1 MQAVKEDQA
10 TQLEK
15 ERLLTS
21 LQECLNKK
29 LQEKEVIVAE
39 SKGQL
44 QALRNELLEEKQRIC
59 LENEIITLDAPYDKK
74 SKLLESRISDQRKRL
89 FKCEREEERLRSEV
103 RQHLVNLAMI
113 KSGINQLISDPSTP
127 TSMIHSL
134 KLLRHS
140 SMFSA
145 ADAFEGPD
153 AKKVKIER
161 DIKEEYFE
169 HVDIKRQ
176 ATPDVKAN
184 QLESEGSV
192 VSGQQTNVAPSDNDT
207 TEEFKTDQDSGN
219 AVVREKED
227 YTEDNLTM

>member
-44 QALRNELLEEKQRIC
+44 QALRNELLEEKQRSC
-59 LENEIITLDAPYDKK
+59 MENEIITLDAPYDKK
-74 SKLLESRISDQRKRL
+74 NKLFESRISDQRKRL

-145 ADAFEGPD
+145 ADAFEGPV

-176 ATPDVKAN
+176 VTPDIKAN

>member
-1 MQAVKEDQA
+1 
-10 TQLEK
+10 
-15 ERLLTS
+15 
-21 LQECLNKK
+21 
-29 LQEKEVIVAE
+29 
-39 SKGQL
+39 
-44 QALRNELLEEKQRIC
+44 
-59 LENEIITLDAPYDKK
+59 
-74 SKLLESRISDQRKRL
+74 
-89 FKCEREEERLRSEV
+89 
-103 RQHLVNLAMI
+103 
-113 KSGINQLISDPSTP
+113 
-127 TSMIHSL
+127 
-134 KLLRHS
+134 
-140 SMFSA
+140 MFSA

-176 ATPDVKAN
+176 VTPDMKAN

-219 AVVREKED
+219 AEVREKED